1 MTAGGVLLHTELG
14 LSSTWWGGL
23 GGEERG
29 SSRGCN
35 APLTKLSVARGQALK
50 VSQGLTGKERNFPVR
65 DLSIEESNQL

>member
-1 MTAGGVLLHTELG
+1 MTAPGVLLHTELG

-35 APLTKLSVARGQALK
+35 APLTKLSVARGQVFK
-50 VSQGLTGKERNFPVR
+50 GKSRVDRKGEEFSSERSLN
-65 DLSIEESNQL
+65 